1 MTFLRPIL
9 DGEKP
14 RISNPVKR
22 TSLEELVG
30 EIETGDEGDDPMD
43 ESEDMDK
50 DRDDGE
56 KPRISNP
63 VKRTSLEE
71 LVEEIE
77 TGDEGDDTMDESE
90 DMDKNRDD
98 EN

>member
-1 MTFLRPIL
+1 LRPIL
-9 DGEKP
+9 NGK
-14 RISNPVKR
+14 
-22 TSLEELVG
+22 
-30 EIETGDEGDDPMD
+30 
-43 ESEDMDK
+43 
-50 DRDDGE
+50 

-77 TGDEGDDTMDESE
+77 TSDEGGDPMDEGE
-90 DMDKNRDD
+90 DMDKDRDD

>member
-9 DGEKP
+9 
-14 RISNPVKR
+14 
-22 TSLEELVG
+22 
-30 EIETGDEGDDPMD
+30 
-43 ESEDMDK
+43 
-50 DRDDGE
+50 DGE